1 MEKFLITSSYSES
14 WKLKDENY
22 FLNYLAR
29 LGFNKKKYKEK
40 FFSIEPYGNKLHLKK
55 NNERYIIKLCSAI
68 EKDLFKKLNLVHL
81 ENNNN
86 KYWKIILG
94 NWLIRTSKIIF
105 YRYKCIEKAIENENT
120 FLTTA
125 SNFDDYNF
133 YTDQSVGIENVSLD
147 SEWNYNL
154 ISNII
159 RFSFANKI
167 KIIDFKSRNN
177 CYKEKKVLSKKLY
190 FNTAKNLL
198 IKFFQNTFFYFNK
211 DNKYFLKTTSLPTLE
226 EMKLNVFLNQIPT
239 IYSSDFV
246 SNNYFD
252 KKIRENLNI
261 EKSTEDKIEK
271 LLRFLIPKLLP
282 LSFLENYKNLKKIS
296 KTLKWP
302 LNPKKIITGNSYD
315 FDELFKIWTAQK
327 VISGS
332 KFLIFQHGSL
342 IGNHIS
348 HEENNEFKVCDN
360 FFCWGKKNINNNKK
374 ITMFNFKVLNKKIK
388 KNKKFKLLV
397 LR

>member
-29 LGFNKKKYKEK
+29 LGFDKNKYKEK
-40 FFSIEPYGNKLHLKK
+40 FFFSIEPYGNKLHLKK

-81 ENNNN
+81 ENNNY

-105 YRYKCIEKAIENENT
+105 YRYKCIEKAIENENN

-159 RFSFANKI
+159 RYSFANKI

-198 IKFFQNTFFYFNK
+198 IKFFKILFF
-211 DNKYFLKTTSLPTLE
+211 TL
-226 EMKLNVFLNQIPT
+226 T
-239 IYSSDFV
+239 
-246 SNNYFD
+246 
-252 KKIRENLNI
+252 
-261 EKSTEDKIEK
+261 
-271 LLRFLIPKLLP
+271 
-282 LSFLENYKNLKKIS
+282 
-296 KTLKWP
+296 
-302 LNPKKIITGNSYD
+302 KIIN
-315 FDELFKIWTAQK
+315 
-327 VISGS
+327 
-332 KFLIFQHGSL
+332 IF
-342 IGNHIS
+342 
-348 HEENNEFKVCDN
+348 
-360 FFCWGKKNINNNKK
+360 
-374 ITMFNFKVLNKKIK
+374 
-388 KNKKFKLLV
+388 
-397 LR
+397 

>member
-1 MEKFLITSSYSES
+1 M
-14 WKLKDENY
+14 
-22 FLNYLAR
+22 
-29 LGFNKKKYKEK
+29 
-40 FFSIEPYGNKLHLKK
+40 
-55 NNERYIIKLCSAI
+55 
-68 EKDLFKKLNLVHL
+68 
-81 ENNNN
+81 
-86 KYWKIILG
+86 
-94 NWLIRTSKIIF
+94 
-105 YRYKCIEKAIENENT
+105 
-120 FLTTA
+120 
-125 SNFDDYNF
+125 
-133 YTDQSVGIENVSLD
+133 
-147 SEWNYNL
+147 

-159 RFSFANKI
+159 RYSFANKI

-261 EKSTEDKIEK
+261 ENKIADKIKK

-360 FFCWGKKNINNNKK
+360 FFCWGKKIL
-374 ITMFNFKVLNKKIK
+374 IIK
-388 KNKKFKLLV
+388 KNYHV
-397 LR
+397 